1 MEDIVIRNL
10 CKSFA
15 GKPVLRDFSAVLPVG
30 QVTGL
35 MAPSGAGKTTLLRIL
50 MGLERP
56 DGGTI
61 DGLAGLRLSA
71 VFQEDRLC
79 PQLTPEENVALVLP
93 TEQYKAKTQYKEQ
106 IRKDLI
112 QLGLDDEALALP
124 ARKLSGGQK
133 RRTALLR
140 ALWAESDT
148 LLLDEPF
155 TGMDPAVMK
164 KAAAMLKARCGT
176 KPTLLA
182 THDQEAIRELG
193 WNVIELG

>member
-79 PQLTPEENVALVLP
+79 DNLDPSAN
-93 TEQYKAKTQYKEQ
+93 
-106 IRKDLI
+106 IRLI
-112 QLGLDDEALALP
+112 N
-124 ARKLSGGQK
+124 
-133 RRTALLR
+133 
-140 ALWAESDT
+140 
-148 LLLDEPF
+148 
-155 TGMDPAVMK
+155 
-164 KAAAMLKARCGT
+164 
-176 KPTLLA
+176 PTLGSQPGNSPA
-182 THDQEAIRELG
+182 ECAAG
-193 WNVIELG
+193 WRSCGHCWRNTTCSSWMSRSRVWTGRPKKP